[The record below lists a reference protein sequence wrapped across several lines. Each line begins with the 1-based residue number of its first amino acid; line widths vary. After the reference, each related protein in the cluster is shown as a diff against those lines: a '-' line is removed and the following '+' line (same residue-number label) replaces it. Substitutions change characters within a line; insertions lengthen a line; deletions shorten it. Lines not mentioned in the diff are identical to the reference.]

1 MIRSRAL
8 RFLALLTLLA
18 PVLVLPVIGRADHHV
33 LGTLRI
39 EPAPEWG
46 RRASPLAIPR
56 EWWFGRDAMS
66 FATQDWR
73 YVLDKSRG
81 RILVINEKDR
91 YVVAVAMTADTP
103 DIVDPGYLETLGRT
117 QLFGTVAKSL
127 QTRTVLGAECPG
139 TTLSEWMI
147 SEGRHVYDRD
157 RTIYACAGVPFDWRM
172 FRDLSSWMVT
182 FFNPQMAYFGG
193 LRSIEGFPLAET
205 DVYTKSSLSVSYGIE
220 VTAIYEG
227 PAPAGIYELPAG
239 YARRDKLTQ
248 RDIQA
253 MRQIQYLAYSY

>member
-8 RFLALLTLLA
+8 GCLALLVSALVP
-18 PVLVLPVIGRADHHV
+18 PVAARADYHV
-33 LGTLRI
+33 LGALRI

-73 YVLDKSRG
+73 YVFDKSRG
-81 RILVINEKDR
+81 RILVINEKDH

-103 DIVDPGYLETLGRT
+103 DIVDPGYLEALGRT

-127 QTRTVLGAECPG
+127 QSRTVLDAECPG
-139 TTLSEWMI
+139 TALSEWMV
-147 SEGRHVYDRD
+147 SEGQHVYDRD

-172 FRDLSSWMVT
+172 FRDLSTWMVS

-205 DVYTKSSLSVSYGIE
+205 DVYTRNTLHVSYGVE
-220 VTAIYEG
+220 VTAIYEAT
-227 PAPAGIYELPAG
+227 PPPGIYELPAG